1 MNMKTK
7 HYLSIIGVSCW
18 SGLGFIRG
26 INSHKYHHNKYQAKK
41 PLMYSRLVTNGFLGF
56 IFYINPIFLPFTIW
70 KEIYRLEIN
79 MRNLEDEKKSEFY
92 NGLI

>member
-1 MNMKTK
+1 MIMKTK

-26 INSHKYHHNKYQAKK
+26 VNSYKYYHNKYERDK
-41 PLMYSRLVTNGFLGF
+41 PCLYTSLVGNGFIGV
-56 IFYINPIFLPFTIW
+56 IFYVNPVVLPFNVY

-79 MRNLEDEKKSEFY
+79 VRDLENEKKSCFY
-92 NGLI
+92 NELF